1 MLLCR
6 VIDGGIEIVAEAE
19 TEVNRRLQSLLL
31 WDIPILW
38 NAVESSIGQARWRS
52 RSVVYVMCL
61 QIDCCLQASVIEYS

>member
-38 NAVESSIGQARWRS
+38 NAVEFWIGQARWRS
-52 RSVVYVMCL
+52 RNAYGQMKRSNRRC
-61 QIDCCLQASVIEYS
+61 

>member
-38 NAVESSIGQARWRS
+38 DAVEFWIGQAR
-52 RSVVYVMCL
+52 
-61 QIDCCLQASVIEYS
+61 